1 MSQIELQYVLDYVRQ
16 YINVFSKG
24 NENHIMYMIDD
35 LKTILDS
42 DSTEEECNYAFID
55 MYTFLNT
62 DEGSQ
67 FLRSSRRITEILMYF
82 ARGLMEKIDDNLQI
96 DLNLSREIS
105 LFSRKNQDIF
115 VEHGITFTVY
125 YGYDEEEEDDEEED
139 EEEEEDDE
147 DDEEEDDEDDEDDDW
162 VGYEEFMQNLQEVE
176 EVKQRR
182 KAKQEWD
189 NRIILVNEHLRRR
202 NDPFYVAAIN
212 CVKTVQKKKENDWL
226 NENTRQLRLVK
237 NILRREMETGREITS
252 GNEFSC
258 EYELVERYT
267 GVKVADELSRKFG
280 CRFFVTYNNENCSTT
295 VTIFDGVEIHEFDI
309 IANIPSMIPRLK
321 KEIRKDTAQCLYD
334 TTLFCRDIAGV
345 ISEFML

>member
-1 MSQIELQYVLDYVRQ
+1 
-16 YINVFSKG
+16 
-24 NENHIMYMIDD
+24 MIDD
-35 LKTILDS
+35 LKTVLDS
-42 DSTEEECNYAFID
+42 DSTEEECKYAFID
-55 MYTFLNT
+55 MYRVLNT

-67 FLRSSRRITEILMYF
+67 FLRSSRHITEILMYF

-96 DLNLSREIS
+96 DSILSREIS
-105 LFSRKNQDIF
+105 LFSRRNQAIF

-125 YGYDEEEEDDEEED
+125 YGYDDEEED
-139 EEEEEDDE
+139 EGDDE
-147 DDEEEDDEDDEDDDW
+147 DDEEEDDEDYEEDDDW

-202 NDPFYVAAIN
+202 NDPFYVATIN
-212 CVKTVQKKKENDWL
+212 CVKTVQKEKENDWL

-258 EYELVERYT
+258 DYELAEQYT
-267 GVKVADELSRKFG
+267 GVKVVDEFSRKFG
-280 CRFFVTYNNENCSTT
+280 CRLVVTYNNENCLTT
-295 VTIFDGVEIHEFDI
+295 VTIFDGVETHEFDI
-309 IANIPSMIPRLK
+309 IANIPSMIPRVK
-321 KEIRKDTAQCLYD
+321 NEIRKDTAECLYD
-334 TTLFCRDIAGV
+334 TGLFCRDIAGV
-345 ISEFML
+345 ISKFIL